1 MGINREDFQKAAEN
15 ALKQFSQANYGVL
28 DSKVYAI
35 VGVAVSCIL
44 SDMELSLFGG
54 DKEREVQA

>member
-28 DSKVYAI
+28 DNKVYAV
-35 VGVAVSCIL
+35 VGVAVSSIL
-44 SDMELSLFGG
+44 SDMELSLFGSE
-54 DKEREVQA
+54 EREVQA